1 MFTSSKSALH
11 GSDLLV
17 QAKTGTGKTLA
28 FLLPSFE
35 RLERQK
41 GSLCGISM
49 LILAPTRDLVLQIET
64 EAHSLLKDH
73 SFKLRHAIGG
83 TNVQTER
90 NSFRGGCDILV
101 ATPGRLLDHMSN
113 GGLDLSRL
121 HIVTYDEADRLL
133 DQGFKPALDQIA
145 TFFPDRT
152 IVSRQTLLFSAT
164 MEGDIKKIVKEV
176 LLPNHKFITTL
187 AKDELNA
194 HRTVKQT
201 HVTVPFEKSL
211 PAALELIREDAKEH
225 PNTSKVM
232 LFFPTARHT
241 QLASH
246 VFRNIRGITPIYEM
260 HSRLSQGA
268 RTRAS
273 DQFRDASEGICVS
286 SDVTARGMDFP
297 NVTAVIQIGLPQ
309 NTTQYIHRLG
319 RTARAGSSVSGRGV
333 LILDPR
339 ENFFLQQLKRTEQ
352 LELEPHPAIP
362 DATLAAAVEDVKA
375 ALFGVG
381 EEIKASAYRAWLG
394 FYKGFISK
402 MRVKPD
408 ELVRIANDFVVV
420 GMGWQ
425 DQLPPPILSRAVGQM
440 GLKGVPGL
448 NVIKSTK
455 PPQKDHLSAQGQSS
469 NRGRSSMA
477 KRQVAA

>member
-1 MFTSSKSALH
+1 
-11 GSDLLV
+11 
-17 QAKTGTGKTLA
+17 
-28 FLLPSFE
+28 
-35 RLERQK
+35 
-41 GSLCGISM
+41 
-49 LILAPTRDLVLQIET
+49 QIET

-101 ATPGRLLDHMSN
+101 ATPGRLLDHLSN

-121 HIVTYDEADRLL
+121 HIVSYDEADRLL

-187 AKDELNA
+187 TKDELNA
-194 HRTVKQT
+194 HRIVKQT
-201 HVTVPFEKSL
+201 HVTVPFEKLL

-225 PNTSKVM
+225 PNASKVM
-232 LFFPTARHT
+232 LFLPTVRHT

-246 VFRNIRGITPIYEM
+246 VFRNIRGITPIYKM
-260 HSRLSQGA
+260 HSCLSQGA

-286 SDVTARGMDFP
+286 SDVSRDCTWHVRSFQECSPMLIAS
-297 NVTAVIQIGLPQ
+297 
-309 NTTQYIHRLG
+309 YIHHLG
-319 RTARAGSSVSGRGV
+319 RTAYAGSSVSGSGV
-333 LILDPR
+333 LVLDPH

-352 LELEPHPAIP
+352 LELEPHSAIP
-362 DATLAAAVEDVKA
+362 EATLASAVEDVKA

-381 EEIKASAYRAWLG
+381 EETKASGYHAWLG

-402 MRVKPD
+402 MRLRPD

-420 GMGWQ
+420 GIGWQ
-425 DQLPPPILSRAVGQM
+425 DQLPPPILSRPVGQM
-440 GLKGVPGL
+440 GLKGIPGL
-448 NVIKSTK
+448 NVINKFTK
-455 PPQKDHLSAQGQSS
+455 LSQKDYLSAQASRAVIQS
-469 NRGRSSMA
+469 RMSMA
-477 KRQVAA
+477 KRKVAA